1 MSVIELLENK
11 YDGTPATSSP
21 VSIRPRGD
29 RTRRVMMVQPASAGG
44 NFEYIAIPRQGMLFL
59 SGALAQWEGP
69 YVYERDIWFED
80 RLGRMNPDSD
90 LDGVDILMITALI
103 NEAPRAYE
111 LARQARQYHPEL
123 VILGG
128 GPQMSPLPEEA
139 IARGGFDVIV
149 NREGEDIIGQLCD
162 ILLTWRDDRKY
173 AYLERVAGIS
183 YMRDGHLEQTRRKG
197 LVAPD
202 FVELPDFRSIRG
214 LSPANPM
221 AGGVL
226 ETVRGCTENC
236 SYCQVIQQFLGYRL
250 ISRET
255 EYKRL
260 EQLEGLA
267 ADGLIHTG
275 RNGKFNVFIS
285 DDLHTPPL
293 RAVKFR
299 NERLER
305 LQGWRGRTEAM
316 NMICQARAEI
326 GQDDELADALL
337 DANVK
342 MLYLGVESN
351 NAESLK
357 AVRKRQEPGQ
367 MERDLVHLNERG
379 FSVVAMTIIGLPY
392 DTEESIMTLA
402 EWVTQHSRY
411 QTANLLTPL
420 PATSNWSLKPLNA
433 DGQPLAEGEM
443 RPYELYTG
451 RQFVHEDE
459 RWTMSESRDLFERY
473 SGKLTSIDALYGRIF
488 RILGSYRLRQ
498 ARSVQDLSETT
509 ETMRA
514 WSHQVQQAGKE
525 FGENLHGRVTEL
537 SETLRTVSQPLSNM
551 GADFMDNL
559 RARINETSDALR
571 VYAER
576 ADAGSKEAAAGIS
589 ARVNEV
595 TTMLNGVLDATG
607 PRRSPNRQQAG

>member
-1 MSVIELLENK
+1 MTAIRLLK
-11 YDGTPATSSP
+11 DKFDGTPATVSP
-21 VSIRPRGD
+21 VAIQPKGD

-80 RLGRMNPDSD
+80 RLGHIDPNKD
-90 LDGVDILMITALI
+90 LDGVHILMMTSLI
-103 NEAPRAYE
+103 NETPRAYQI
-111 LARQARQYHPEL
+111 AREAREYHPDL
-123 VILGG
+123 IIMGG

-139 IARGGFDVIV
+139 IAQGGFDVIV

-173 AYLERVAGIS
+173 TYLERVAGIS
-183 YMRDGHLEQTRRKG
+183 YLKDGHVVQTIRKG
-197 LVAPD
+197 LVRPD
-202 FVELPDFRSIRG
+202 FVELPDYRSILG
-214 LSPANPM
+214 LTPSNPM
-221 AGGVL
+221 VGAVL

-250 ISRET
+250 IDRST

-260 EQLEGLA
+260 EQLEELA
-267 ADGLIHTG
+267 SDGLIHTG
-275 RNGKFNVFIS
+275 RNGSINVFIS

-305 LQGWRGRTEAM
+305 LQSWKGRTDSM

-367 MERDLVHLNERG
+367 MEKDLVHLNEKG

-402 EWVTQHSRY
+402 DWVTQHSRY

-420 PATSNWSLKPLNA
+420 PATSNWDLKPLNA
-433 DGQPLAEGEM
+433 DGDPLQEGEM

-451 RQFVHEDE
+451 RQFVYEDE
-459 RWTMSESRDLFERY
+459 RWTMAESRDLFDRY
-473 SGKLTSIDALYGRIF
+473 SAKLTSIDTLYGRLF
-488 RILGSYRLRQ
+488 RMMGNYRLRQ
-498 ARSVQDLSETT
+498 ARRVEDLSETT
-509 ETMRA
+509 ETMRTY
-514 WSHQVQQAGKE
+514 SQQVYQAGKE
-525 FGENLHGRVTEL
+525 LGESLHQRVTEL
-537 SETLRTVSQPLSNM
+537 AETYRSVSQPLSNM
-551 GADFMDNL
+551 RSDFVDNL
-559 RARINETSDALR
+559 RVRINEASEALCN
-571 VYAER
+571 YAER
-576 ADAGSKEAAAGIS
+576 ADAGSKEVASNIS
-589 ARVNEV
+589 MRVNEV
-595 TTMLNGVLDATG
+595 TEMLDSVMDTHRQ
-607 PRRSPNRQQAG
+607 RRNRTRAS